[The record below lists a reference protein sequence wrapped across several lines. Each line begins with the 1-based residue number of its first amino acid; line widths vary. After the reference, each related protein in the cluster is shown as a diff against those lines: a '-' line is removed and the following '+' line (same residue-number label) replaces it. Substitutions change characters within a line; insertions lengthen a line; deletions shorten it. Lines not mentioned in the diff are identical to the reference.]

1 MKDRLLKQTTNKTPQ
16 RKSKMSCKA

>member
-1 MKDRLLKQTTNKTPQ
+1 MKDRLLKQTTNKTPP